1 MSEPVSQNTEAEF
14 DQFAERYDEAINEG
28 LSASGETKEY
38 FAQGRI
44 NLVKKRLSK
53 LGFTAQSVLDFGCGT
68 GAATPFLR
76 ELPGVKAIYGVDVS
90 AKSIEVAARMNRC
103 PDARFLVMKDFPPD
117 LQVDLAYCNGVF
129 HHIPPAERRSAVQ
142 MVHKTLRTGGLFFLW
157 ENNPWNPGTRYVM
170 SKIPFDRDA
179 IPLSP
184 PEGKRLLA
192 ENGFEI
198 VARDFA
204 FYFPASLKF
213 ARGLEP
219 LLIKAPLGAQYCVL
233 GRKV

>member
-1 MSEPVSQNTEAEF
+1 MNERVSDNAEAEF
-14 DQFAERYDEAINEG
+14 DEFADRYDEAINEG

-44 NLVKKRLSK
+44 NLVKKRLAN
-53 LGFTAQSVLDFGCGT
+53 LGITPASVLDFGCGT

-90 AKSIEVAARMNRC
+90 AKSIEVAARLNAC
-103 PDARFLVMKDFPPD
+103 PEARFLRTKDFLPD
-117 LQVDLAYCNGVF
+117 LQVDVAYCNGVF
-129 HHIPPAERRSAVQ
+129 HHIPPADRHGAVGF
-142 MVHKTLRTGGLFFLW
+142 VWKALKAGGLFFLW

-170 SKIPFDRDA
+170 KKIPFDRDA

-184 PEGKRLLA
+184 VEGKRLLVDC
-192 ENGFEI
+192 GFEI

-213 ARGLEP
+213 ARRFEP
-219 LLIKAPLGAQYCVL
+219 LLIKAPLGAQYCVV
-233 GRKV
+233 GRKG

>member
-1 MSEPVSQNTEAEF
+1 MSEQVSQNSEAEF
-14 DQFAERYDEAINEG
+14 DQFADRYDEAINEG
-28 LSASGETKEY
+28 LSASGEKKEY

-44 NLVKKRLSK
+44 NLVKKRLAE
-53 LGFTAQSVLDFGCGT
+53 LGFTAESILDFGCGT

-90 AKSIEVAARMNRC
+90 ARSIEVATRTNRC
-103 PDARFLVMKDFPPD
+103 PEARFLLMKDFPPD
-117 LQVDLAYCNGVF
+117 LQVDVAYCNGVF
-129 HHIPPAERRSAVQ
+129 HHIQPGQRRGAVQ
-142 MVHKTLRTGGLFFLW
+142 MVHKSLRAGGLFFLW

-170 SKIPFDRDA
+170 RKIPFDRDA

-184 PEGKRLLA
+184 REGKRLLA

>member
-1 MSEPVSQNTEAEF
+1 MSERTSQSAEAEF
-14 DQFAERYDEAINEG
+14 DRFAESYDEAINEG
-28 LSASGETKEY
+28 LAASGETKEY
-38 FAQGRI
+38 FARGRI
-44 NLVKKRLSK
+44 NLVKKRLAELS
-53 LGFTAQSVLDFGCGT
+53 FSPEVVLDFGCGT
-68 GAATPFLR
+68 GAAIPFLR
-76 ELPGVKAIYGVDVS
+76 ELPAVKAIYAVDVS
-90 AKSIEVAARMNRC
+90 PKSIEVAARLHRC
-103 PDARFLVMKDFPPD
+103 AEARFLLIKDLPAG

-129 HHIPPAERRSAVQ
+129 HHVPPAERRGAV
-142 MVHKTLRTGGLFFLW
+142 RTIWTALKPGGLFFLW

-170 SKIPFDRDA
+170 KKVPFDRDA
-179 IPLSP
+179 IALSP
-184 PEGKRLLA
+184 REGKRLVA

-219 LLIKAPLGAQYCVL
+219 LLVKAPLGAQYCVI

>member
-1 MSEPVSQNTEAEF
+1 MSEPVSQRAEAEF
-14 DQFAERYDEAINEG
+14 DQFADRYDDAINEG

-44 NLVKKRLSK
+44 NLVKKRLAE
-53 LGFTAQSVLDFGCGT
+53 LGVTPGSILDFGCGT

-76 ELPGVKAIYGVDVS
+76 ELPGAKTIYGVDVS
-90 AKSIEVAARMNRC
+90 PKSIEVAARLN
-103 PDARFLVMKDFPPD
+103 PYPEARFLTTQHFPAGV
-117 LQVDLAYCNGVF
+117 QVEVAYCNGVF

-142 MVHKTLRTGGLFFLW
+142 FVWKALKPGGLFFLW

-170 SKIPFDRDA
+170 KKIPFDRDA

-184 PEGKRLLA
+184 VEGKRLLA

-213 ARGLEP
+213 ARALEP
-219 LLIKAPLGAQYCVL
+219 LLVKAPLGAQYCVL
-233 GRKV
+233 GRKI

>member
-1 MSEPVSQNTEAEF
+1 MSERISQNAEAEF
-14 DQFAERYDEAINEG
+14 DRFAENYDEAINKG
-28 LSASGETKEY
+28 LAASGETKEY
-38 FAQGRI
+38 FARGRI
-44 NLVKKRLSK
+44 NMVKKRLAELS
-53 LGFTAQSVLDFGCGT
+53 FFPEVVLDFGCGT
-68 GAATPFLR
+68 GAAIPFLR
-76 ELPGVKAIYGVDVS
+76 ELSSVKAIYGVDVS
-90 AKSIEVAARMNRC
+90 PKSIEVAQRLN
-103 PDARFLVMKDFPPD
+103 PYNEVRFSLIKDLPSG

-129 HHIPPAERRSAVQ
+129 HHIPPAERRGAVRA
-142 MVHKTLRTGGLFFLW
+142 VWTALKPGGLFFLW

-170 SKIPFDRDA
+170 KKVPFDRDA
-179 IPLSP
+179 IALPP

-192 ENGFEI
+192 ENGFQI

-219 LLIKAPLGAQYCVL
+219 LLVKAPLGAQYCVI